1 MRTTHSNPLAL
12 ISAVLAFLFLVPGWA
27 AAQTE
32 FRRIVVFG
40 TSLSDS
46 GNAFA
51 LTGIANTPPY
61 DTLDPLLVPGAP
73 YDKGGHHF
81 SNGATW
87 VEQFAG
93 PLGLAGDT
101 RPAFQGPDAERTNY
115 AVGAARARDDG
126 INFDLSYQISAF
138 LQACNGTAPAD
149 GLYVVEIG
157 SNDVRDALFAFA
169 SGGDGNAIL
178 AEALTAIANNIG
190 TLYAAGGRRFL
201 VWNVPDV
208 GLTPA
213 LRTLDQVSP
222 GAAALGSLVTEAFNL
237 RLDLILASLAPLP
250 GIEIVKLDVFQLLH
264 QITADPAAF
273 GLSVVDR
280 ACIMPNTPPYECKM
294 PDEYLFW
301 DGIHPT
307 KAVHGIVAQNAAIL
321 LAQQ

>member
-1 MRTTHSNPLAL
+1 MKPVKGRCAL
-12 ISAVLAFLFLVPGWA
+12 IVILSFALVLLASESA
-27 AAQTE
+27 AAQTT
-32 FRRIVVFG
+32 FGRIVVFG
-40 TSLSDS
+40 TSLSDP

-115 AVGAARARDDG
+115 AVGGARARDDG
-126 INFDLSYQISAF
+126 INVDLACQVSAF

-273 GLSVVDR
+273 GLSVADR